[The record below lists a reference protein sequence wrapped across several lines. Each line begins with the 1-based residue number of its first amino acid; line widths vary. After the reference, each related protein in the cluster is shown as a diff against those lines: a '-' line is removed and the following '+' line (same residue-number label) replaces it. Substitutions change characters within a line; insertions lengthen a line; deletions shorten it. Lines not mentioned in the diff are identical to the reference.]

1 VTPLGFGSAA
11 LGNLYA
17 AVDDEVATATVE
29 TALQLGVR
37 LFDTAPY
44 YGYGLSEKRLGAA
57 LAASGAS
64 DIVVSTKV
72 GRLLVPRQ
80 GEPRSDQGF
89 VNALCFDPVFD
100 YSHDGVM
107 RSVEASLDR
116 LGRDR
121 IDVLL
126 IHDIGTQTHGDDRH
140 AEVFESAMEGGY
152 RALEKL
158 RRAGQIG
165 AIGLGVNECAV
176 CIEAMERGD
185 FDCFLLAGRYT
196 LLEQGA
202 MRALLPACEKRGIS
216 IIVGGPYNSG
226 ILVEGSDAAANYDY
240 RPAPPDVR
248 ERVAR
253 IAAVCRSHGVPLPA
267 AALQFPL
274 RHPTVACVI
283 PGART
288 PLEVRA
294 GVGWFEHR
302 ISDSLWSDLISEG
315 LLDPEVALATPAP
328 GATA

>member
-1 VTPLGFGSAA
+1 
-11 LGNLYA
+11 
-17 AVDDEVATATVE
+17 
-29 TALQLGVR
+29 
-37 LFDTAPY
+37 
-44 YGYGLSEKRLGAA
+44 
-57 LAASGAS
+57 
-64 DIVVSTKV
+64 
-72 GRLLVPRQ
+72 
-80 GEPRSDQGF
+80 
-89 VNALCFDPVFD
+89 
-100 YSHDGVM
+100 
-107 RSVEASLDR
+107 
-116 LGRDR
+116 
-121 IDVLL
+121 
-126 IHDIGTQTHGDDRH
+126 
-140 AEVFESAMEGGY
+140 
-152 RALEKL
+152 
-158 RRAGQIG
+158 
-165 AIGLGVNECAV
+165 
-176 CIEAMERGD
+176 
-185 FDCFLLAGRYT
+185 
-196 LLEQGA
+196 

-240 RPAPPDVR
+240 RPAPLDVR

-302 ISDSLWSDLISEG
+302 IPDSLWSDLISEG